1 MVNSQGRRR
10 RRVQE
15 GGRGLPSKGRSKSSA
30 AESRRPLEKEEKEG
44 RTVSLQESKA
54 EKEEEG
60 EGQERRRG
68 RRGGRALKRIKT
80 FLRREKK
87 YVVEDCGTNS
97 PKLCK

>member
-1 MVNSQGRRR
+1 M
-10 RRVQE
+10 QE
-15 GGRGLPSKGRSKSSA
+15 GSRGLPSKGRSKSSA
-30 AESRRPLEKEEKEG
+30 AESRRPLEKEEKEEKEEEG
-44 RTVSLQESKA
+44 RTASLQESKA